1 MKILKK
7 AFEFACVGAML
18 GVREYI
24 AETGIDPASGVDTEK
39 AESVVATL
47 DDIWAHVKK
56 TGTLAGYGGEKPTD
70 LN

>member
-24 AETGIDPASGVDTEK
+24 AEVGVDPASGVSVEK

-47 DDIWAHVKK
+47 DDIWEYVKK
-56 TGTLAGYGGEKPTD
+56 TGSLAGYGKESPTD

>member
-24 AETGIDPASGVDTEK
+24 AENKIDPAAGVSVEE

-47 DDIWAHVKK
+47 DDIWEHVKK
-56 TGTLAGYGGEKPTD
+56 NGTLQGYEEKN
-70 LN
+70 LSN